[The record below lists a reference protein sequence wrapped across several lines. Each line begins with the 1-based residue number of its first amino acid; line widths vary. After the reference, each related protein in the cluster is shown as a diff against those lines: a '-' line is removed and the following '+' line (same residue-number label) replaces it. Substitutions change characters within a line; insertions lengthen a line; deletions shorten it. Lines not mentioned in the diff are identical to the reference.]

1 MDLYSSHKVGD
12 FVLLKDHINFAG
24 LAGRSPLAGENDDRF
39 GPRYFPIVHAY
50 SPQLRSLAINVGQE
64 LGEAVHEGVYAVVGG
79 PNFESAAEVRMLRLV
94 GADIVGSYLNI
105 LSQYPSLIVGMST
118 VSEVLAAVHADLEV
132 LAISLVTNASVDSQE
147 ADQDSGE
154 LLEDVLTVVEKKKV
168 SFLEFITK
176 LLQTMSS

>member
-1 MDLYSSHKVGD
+1 MSKY
-12 FVLLKDHINFAG
+12 FVATSIIN
-24 LAGRSPLAGENDDRF
+24 
-39 GPRYFPIVHAY
+39 
-50 SPQLRSLAINVGQE
+50 
-64 LGEAVHEGVYAVVGG
+64 
-79 PNFESAAEVRMLRLV
+79 
-94 GADIVGSYLNI
+94 
-105 LSQYPSLIVGMST
+105 VGMST
-118 VSEVLAAVHADLEV
+118 VSEVLAAVHADIEV

>member
-1 MDLYSSHKVGD
+1 
-12 FVLLKDHINFAG
+12 
-24 LAGRSPLAGENDDRF
+24 
-39 GPRYFPIVHAY
+39 
-50 SPQLRSLAINVGQE
+50 
-64 LGEAVHEGVYAVVGG
+64 
-79 PNFESAAEVRMLRLV
+79 MLRLV
-94 GADIVGSYLNI
+94 GADIVGRCLNI

-132 LAISLVTNASVDSQE
+132 LAISLVTNVSVDSQE

-154 LLEDVLTVVEKKKV
+154 LLEEVLTVVEKKKV

>member
-50 SPQLRSLAINVGQE
+50 SPQLRSLAITVGQE

-94 GADIVGSYLNI
+94 GADIVGRCLNI
-105 LSQYPSLIVGMST
+105 LLQYPSLIVGMST

-132 LAISLVTNASVDSQE
+132 LAISLVTNASVDSPE

-154 LLEDVLTVVEKKKV
+154 LLEEVLTVVEKKKV
-168 SFLEFITK
+168 IFLEFITK